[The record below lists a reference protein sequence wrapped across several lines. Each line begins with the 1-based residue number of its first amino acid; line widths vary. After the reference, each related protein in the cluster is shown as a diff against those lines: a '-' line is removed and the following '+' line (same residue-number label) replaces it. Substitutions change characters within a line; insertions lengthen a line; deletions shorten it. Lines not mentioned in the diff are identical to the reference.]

1 MNIKSAKYIK
11 AQDTEGGAFVNKCV
25 LAVIDDLE
33 HIIPMKEDN
42 RHYQEILLWVE
53 EGNTI
58 EAAD

>member
-1 MNIKSAKYIK
+1 MNIKSAKYIQ
-11 AQDTEGGAFVNKCV
+11 APETEGGTPVNKCV

-33 HIIPMKEDN
+33 HLIPMKEDN
-42 RHYQEILLWVE
+42 WHYQEILLWVA